1 MKSIFKTV
9 FFITIFSVIT
19 KVLGFLFK
27 IYLSRELGAE
37 ALGVYQVAISLFM
50 VLATI
55 VSSGLPVVISKLTAK
70 YFIKKDTTAEGHLVG
85 TSLVISVITSAILVL
100 IVVLFKNMFSN
111 LYPESNFYPI
121 LLVLLPAVVFN
132 AIYCVFRGAMWG
144 RNNYFCF
151 CLTELVEQVCR
162 IAICVFMLSFGLF
175 SLSPTISAGLS
186 LSIAS
191 FIALIVTMIVYFIL
205 GGKIKKPN
213 GIYKD
218 VLRSSVPITGVRV
231 ALSLVQPIIALIL
244 PARLISAGY
253 TSSQAMEL
261 FGIASGMTL
270 PFLFIPVTLVGSLS
284 TVLIPD
290 ISAAVA
296 TENKNYVNSRIS
308 SSVIFSI
315 LIAFLLVP
323 LYIGAGENIGLFF
336 YDNIESGRLLASA
349 AWTMI
354 PFSLLNITSSILN
367 ALGLELKSF
376 INYIIGSVFMFVC
389 LIVLPKYIGINS
401 LVWAL
406 GSCVSVASLLNLLMI
421 TKKTGIKVSILV
433 PFLKLILICI
443 PTAALT
449 FFTTSLLNNFMPLF
463 FNLAISCTLGSLMFV
478 LFCVV
483 FQIFNVHAMFIEINK
498 FFKIKVLKRKI

>member
-50 VLATI
+50 VLTTI

-70 YFIKKDTTAEGHLVG
+70 YQIKKDVKAEGELIS
-85 TSLVISVITSAILVL
+85 TSLIISLITSMVLVL
-100 IVVLFKNMFSN
+100 LVLLFKNIFLKM
-111 LYPESNFYPI
+111 YPESNFFPI

-151 CLTELVEQVCR
+151 CLTELVEQISR

-175 SLSPTISAGLS
+175 SLSNTISAGLS

-191 FIALIVTMIVYFIL
+191 FIALIVTIIAYFAI
-205 GGKIKKPN
+205 GGKIKRPTKV
-213 GIYKD
+213 YKD
-218 VLRSSVPITGVRV
+218 VLHSAVPITGVRV

-244 PARLISAGY
+244 PARLIAAGY
-253 TSSQAMEL
+253 SSSQAMGL
-261 FGIASGMTL
+261 YGIAVGMTL
-270 PFLFIPVTLVGSLS
+270 PLLFIPVTLVGSLS
-284 TVLIPD
+284 MVLIPD

-296 TENKNYVNSRIS
+296 TENKSYVNNRIS
-308 SSVIFSI
+308 SSVVFSV
-315 LIAFLLVP
+315 LIAFLMVP

-349 AWTMI
+349 AWTMV

-367 ALGLELKSF
+367 ALGLEIKSF
-376 INYIIGSVFMFVC
+376 INYLLGSVFMFLC
-389 LIVLPKYIGINS
+389 LIILPKYVGINA

-406 GSCVSVASLLNLLMI
+406 GSCVTVASLLNLLMI
-421 TKKTGIKVSILV
+421 KKKTNIKISILV
-433 PFLKLILICI
+433 PFVKLIAICI
-443 PTAALT
+443 PSAAIT
-449 FFTTSLLNNFMPLF
+449 FFTTSILNNFMPLF
-463 FNLAISCTLGSLMFV
+463 FNLAISCSLGAAMFV
-478 LFCVV
+478 ILCSIFK
-483 FQIFNVHAMFIEINK
+483 IFNPSHTRSF
-498 FFKIKVLKRKI
+498 

>member
-50 VLATI
+50 VLTTI

-70 YFIKKDTTAEGHLVG
+70 YYIKKDAKSEGHLVA
-85 TSLVISVITSAILVL
+85 TSLVISVITSAILIL
-100 IVVLFKNMFSN
+100 IVLLFKNLLSN

-175 SLSPTISAGLS
+175 SLSSTISAGLS

-191 FIALIVTMIVYFIL
+191 FIALVATMIVYFIV

-213 GIYKD
+213 RIYKE
-218 VLRSSVPITGVRV
+218 VLRSAVPITGVRV

-244 PARLISAGY
+244 PARLIAAGY
-253 TSSQAMEL
+253 TSSQAMGL
-261 FGIASGMTL
+261 FGIATGMTL

-296 TENKNYVNSRIS
+296 TENKNYVNNRIS
-308 SSVIFSI
+308 SSIIFSI

-389 LIVLPKYIGINS
+389 LIFLPKYIGINA

-421 TKKTGIKVSILV
+421 TKKTGIKVSIFV
-433 PFLKLILICI
+433 PFCKLILICI

-463 FNLAISCTLGSLMFV
+463 FNLAISCILGSLMFV

-483 FQIFNVHAMFIEINK
+483 FQIFNVHAMFIEMNK